1 MSQDA
6 HHAPKM
12 PAMIARIINQI
23 AAPTLLAHFEA
34 LAANKPIISIES
46 PHQND
51 TNAYAGYQIR
61 VKIPSIA
68 SPPTIIKIML
78 PIKAN
83 AKPTFDG
90 ESAVVSVKNNSPP
103 NERKILSVTSYLLY
117 LK

>member
-6 HHAPKM
+6 HHAPRM
-12 PAMIARIINQI
+12 PARTARIINQS

-34 LAANKPIISIES
+34 LAANNPIISIVS

-51 TNAYAGYQIR
+51 AIAYTGYQIR

-83 AKPTFDG
+83 AKPAFDG
-90 ESAVVSVKNNSPP
+90 ELVEVSVKGNSPP
-103 NERKILSVTSYLLY
+103 
-117 LK
+117 